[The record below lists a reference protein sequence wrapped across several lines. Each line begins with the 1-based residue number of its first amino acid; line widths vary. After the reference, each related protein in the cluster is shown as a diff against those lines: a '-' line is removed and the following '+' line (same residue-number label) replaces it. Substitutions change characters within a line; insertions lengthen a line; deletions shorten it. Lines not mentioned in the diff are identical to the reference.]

1 MVQSKAENML
11 ETQSAEQAKEMLN
24 EKKAVKIVNAAEA
37 KGESMGKVAA
47 NKLMKNIKSQ
57 SREQSLNQIL
67 TLEKKFTSTSQQVE
81 DIIQNFEG
89 IHKEMTEI
97 KQEYIQ

>member
-1 MVQSKAENML
+1 ML

-37 KGESMGKVAA
+37 KGESMGQVAA
-47 NKLMKNIKSQ
+47 NKLMKNIKTQ